1 MDGAMS
7 LLDRGNEWVTIYPE
21 KQVIDRDGNIL
32 LQPDFDNPVRAWVRI
47 QPAAQSGTS
56 ARRAEQA
63 SEGYETIGKFR
74 EFVKGFSDSP
84 NATNPAKVGHI
95 IDELYGAPE
104 PPARMLVGVD
114 AVTFGGYAADAQAA
128 SDEK

>member
-1 MDGAMS
+1 MDGVMS

-32 LQPDFDNPVRAWVRI
+32 LQPDFNNPVRAWVRI

-63 SEGYETIGKFR
+63 SEGYETEENYRLRFARGHEFNPGLAAQLDR
-74 EFVKGFSDSP
+74 EDGTRWSFYGFPQKYKGSSR
-84 NATNPAKVGHI
+84 T
-95 IDELYGAPE
+95 
-104 PPARMLVGVD
+104 ARLEFQIRR
-114 AVTFGGYAADAQAA
+114 T
-128 SDEK
+128 